1 MRRRR
6 FDDIFDMMRRE
17 MESLF
22 DDFEDDFLVANAS
35 DPKYIG
41 GGTGEGSESRPLASA
56 SYRKPVA
63 DFWETDN
70 EVVATFEL
78 PGVDK
83 KDIETNVDDNTLEV
97 KVEKRDDDRH
107 EDKEKGVVSKTSS
120 YTGFYRRIP
129 LPDGVDSE
137 KTDATYNNG
146 VLEVR
151 IPKKEEKKKNRKKID
166 VK

>member
-6 FDDIFDMMRRE
+6 FDDIFDVMRRE

-22 DDFEDDFLVANAS
+22 DDFEDDFLTSGTAE
-35 DPKYIG
+35 PKYIG
-41 GGTGEGSESRPLASA
+41 GRTDVDGEPRALASGN
-56 SYRKPVA
+56 YRKPVA

-83 KDIETNVDDNTLEV
+83 KDIDMNVDDNTLEV
-97 KVEKRDDDRH
+97 KVEKKNEDKH
-107 EDKEKGVVSKTSS
+107 EDKKKGVVSRTSS
-120 YTGFYRRIP
+120 YTGFFRRIP

-151 IPKKEEKKKNRKKID
+151 IPKKEEKRNRKKID